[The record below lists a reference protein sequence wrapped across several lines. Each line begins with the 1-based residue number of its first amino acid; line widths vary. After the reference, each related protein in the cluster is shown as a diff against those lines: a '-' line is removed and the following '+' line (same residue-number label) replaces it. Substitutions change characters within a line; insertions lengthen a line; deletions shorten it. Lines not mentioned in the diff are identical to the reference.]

1 MFDMKKVEI
10 EWGGKTLT
18 LETGRVARQADGAV
32 LATLGETVVLCAVT
46 AAKNVKP
53 GQDFFPL
60 TVHYQEKF
68 SAAGR
73 IPGGFFKRER
83 GATEKETLTSRLIDR
98 PIRPLFPEGFYNEV
112 LCIAHVMSYD
122 GENEPDVLAMIAASA
137 ALTLSG
143 IPFMGPIGAARV
155 GYQGDDYILNPTQD
169 QIREG
174 ELDLVVA
181 GTHNAVMMVE
191 SEAKELSED
200 VMLGAVMFAHRSI
213 QPVIQGI
220 IRLAEQAAK
229 DPWELAEGPDTSAAK
244 QQLRDLIGDDIAKAY
259 ATVDKG
265 SRREQLDSARDKAK
279 AAFAEAEPQQ
289 QLVAMKLVKKL
300 EAEIVRGAILKD
312 GRRIDGRD
320 TRTVRPIEAM
330 VGFLPRTHGS
340 ALFTRGET
348 QAICTTTLGTKDAE
362 QMIDGLEGLSYSRF
376 MLHYNFPPYSV
387 GEVGR
392 FGAPSRRET
401 GHGKLAWRA
410 LHPVLPSH
418 EDFPY
423 TIRIL
428 SDITESNGSSSMATV
443 CGGCLALMDAG
454 VPIARPVSGIAMGLI
469 LEGKDFAVIS
479 DILGDEDHLGDMDFK
494 VAGTSEGITSL
505 QMDIKIAG
513 ITEEIMK
520 AALDQANEGRAHILG
535 EMAKALDHSRGEL
548 SAHAP
553 RIETMQID
561 KAKIRDVIGTGGKII
576 REIVATTGAKVDIDD
591 EGVIK
596 ISSSDLNQIEAARKW
611 IQGIVEEAEVGKIY
625 TGKVVNIVD
634 FGAFVNF
641 MGGKDGLVHV
651 SEMRNERVE
660 RPGDVVAEGQ
670 EVKVKVLEID
680 PRGKVRLSMRVVD
693 QETGAE
699 LEDTRP
705 PREERPRGDRGDR
718 GGRDR
723 GPRRDGEGRGDR
735 GGRDRGPRREGGD
748 RDRGERSSRDDRGD
762 RGPGREGDR
771 DRAPREGGERDRG
784 PREGGERSDRG
795 PRRERGDRD
804 DGPAPDFAPAFL
816 TRDDD

>member
-1 MFDMKKVEI
+1 MFDTKKVSI

-46 AAKNVKP
+46 AAKSVKE

-68 SAAGR
+68 SSAGR

-83 GATEKETLTSRLIDR
+83 GATERETLVSRLIDR
-98 PIRPLFPEGFYNEV
+98 PLRPLFPEGFYNEIN
-112 LCIAHVMSYD
+112 CIAQVMSYD
-122 GENEPDVLAMIAASA
+122 GENEPDLLAMIAASA
-137 ALTLSG
+137 AMTLSG
-143 IPFMGPIGAARV
+143 VPFMGPIGAARV
-155 GYQGDDYILNPTQD
+155 GYKDGEYVLNPSDADVAT
-169 QIREG
+169 G
-174 ELDLVVA
+174 ELDLMVA
-181 GTHNAVMMVE
+181 ATHDAVMMVE

-200 VMLGAVMFAHRSI
+200 VMLGAVMFAHKAS
-213 QPVIQGI
+213 QQVIDAI
-220 IRLAEQAAK
+220 IDLAEQAAK
-229 DPWELAEGPDTSAAK
+229 DPWELKQSADLSANKAK
-244 QQLRDLIGDDIAKAY
+244 LKKLIGKDMEAAY
-259 ATVDKG
+259 KLTDKQA
-265 SRREQLDSARDKAK
+265 RQTAINEARTKARD
-279 AAFAEAEPQQ
+279 AFADLKEANPAEY
-289 QLVAMKLVKKL
+289 LGTLKLVKKV
-300 EAEIVRGAILKD
+300 EAEIVRGAILKT

-320 TRTVRPIEAM
+320 TKTVRPISAE
-330 VGFLPRTHGS
+330 VHFLPRAHGS

-348 QAICTTTLGTKDAE
+348 QTIATTTLGTRDAE
-362 QMIDGLEGLSYSRF
+362 QMIDGLNGLSYQNF

-392 FGAPSRRET
+392 FGAPSRRDI

-410 LHPVLPSH
+410 LHAVLPSK
-418 EDFPY
+418 EEFPY
-423 TIRIL
+423 TIRVT

-443 CGGCLALMDAG
+443 CGGSLSLMDAG
-454 VPIARPVSGIAMGLI
+454 VPIKRPVSGIAMGLI
-469 LEGKDFAVIS
+469 LEGKDFAVLS

-513 ITEEIMK
+513 ITEEIMRV
-520 AALDQANEGRAHILG
+520 ALAQAHDGRAHILE
-535 EMAKALDHSRGEL
+535 EMNKALGETRTEL

-553 RIETMQID
+553 RIETLTVD
-561 KAKIRDVIGTGGKII
+561 KSKIRDIIGTGGKVI

-591 EGVIK
+591 EGVVK
-596 ISSSDLNQIEAARKW
+596 ISSSDHSQIEAAVAW
-611 IQGIVEEAEVGKIY
+611 IKGIVEEAEVGKIY

-651 SEMRNERVE
+651 SEMKNERVE
-660 RPGDVVAEGQ
+660 KPGDVVSEGQ

-705 PREERPRGDRGDR
+705 AREPREPRG
-718 GGRDR
+718 DR
-723 GPRRDGEGRGDR
+723 GPRRDGGGDR
-735 GGRDRGPRREGGD
+735 GGRGGDRGPRGGGDRGGDRGPRR
-748 RDRGERSSRDDRGD
+748 
-762 RGPGREGDR
+762 
-771 DRAPREGGERDRG
+771 DRG
-784 PREGGERSDRG
+784 PRPEGGREGGSDEG
-795 PRRERGDRD
+795 S
-804 DGPAPDFAPAFL
+804 APEFAPAFL
-816 TRDDD
+816 TGNRD